1 MSNARKAAL
10 HLLNGEWSRGVWRQ
24 WLSNIFQPP
33 VEPPLPAGV
42 AAPVTTAAPSGV
54 GVGNCS
60 SAGNACDLSTANA
73 DANTNGDEIILTP
86 GTYTVGSQLSNTHQV
101 SLHGEAGQPRPV
113 IHGNVST
120 LDVLNLTGGASL
132 SDLEVDLIGTSHA
145 AAVELA
151 GTGSLENVILNS
163 SGPNSLKSMWS

>member
-1 MSNARKAAL
+1 LNSSPCASRMIARASGSFSTAMRC
-10 HLLNGEWSRGVWRQ
+10 SY
-24 WLSNIFQPP
+24 QPIASASS
-33 VEPPLPAGV
+33 VSEAQSLANVLV
-42 AAPVTTAAPSGV
+42 AAG
-54 GVGNCS
+54 S
-60 SAGNACDLSTANA
+60 SAGGSWYWSKPIGPPLSELVGRRRGQRSALDDRGPAYA

-86 GTYTVGSQLSNTHQV
+86 GTYTVSSQLSNTHQI

-151 GTGSLENVILNS
+151 GT
-163 SGPNSLKSMWS
+163 